1 MGDVVRSAIKHN
13 WIFWVCLITSIFL
26 IVTSF
31 FIPPLAV
38 VDGSVLASV
47 GELFGFAAL
56 GNIIAAIE
64 KGIDAKVEH
73 NGTSITIGDL
83 DKDKKKKH
91 HRGYMDFDDAPEIDD
106 NDNEQGEAV

>member
-1 MGDVVRSAIKHN
+1 MREIVIEAVQHN
-13 WIFWVCLITSIFL
+13 WAFWVCLLVSIFL

-31 FIPPLAV
+31 FVPPKAV
-38 VDGSVLASV
+38 IDGSVLAAV

-56 GNIIAAIE
+56 ANISAAIA

-83 DKDKKKKH
+83 NKEKK
-91 HRGYMDFDDAPEIDD
+91 ENN
-106 NDNEQGEAV
+106 NDTEEFAG

>member
-1 MGDVVRSAIKHN
+1 MAEILKEAVHHN
-13 WIFWVCLITSIFL
+13 WAFWLCLLVSIFL

-31 FIPPLAV
+31 FIPPKAV
-38 VDGSVLASV
+38 IDGSILAAV

-56 GNIIAAIE
+56 ANISAAIA

-83 DKDKKKKH
+83 NKDK
-91 HRGYMDFDDAPEIDD
+91 EE
-106 NDNEQGEAV
+106 NDNYDTEEFN

>member
-1 MGDVVRSAIKHN
+1 MGQKRDKLLDFFGDKFHKRVFMTCLVV
-13 WIFWVCLITSIFL
+13 SIGL

-56 GNIIAAIE
+56 GEVAAAIE
-64 KGIDAKVEH
+64 RGHSA
-73 NGTSITIGDL
+73 TITHGNTTIAVKKED
-83 DKDKKKKH
+83 DKD
-91 HRGYMDFDDAPEIDD
+91 
-106 NDNEQGEAV
+106 EQTEAL

>member
-1 MGDVVRSAIKHN
+1 MFTMREIVSEAVHHN
-13 WIFWVCLITSIFL
+13 WAFWVCLLVSVFL

-31 FIPPLAV
+31 FIPPKAV
-38 VDGSVLASV
+38 IDGSVLAAV

-56 GNIIAAIE
+56 ANISAAIA

-83 DKDKKKKH
+83 NKEKEKEEDT
-91 HRGYMDFDDAPEIDD
+91 YDA
-106 NDNEQGEAV
+106 

>member
-1 MGDVVRSAIKHN
+1 MFEMKDIVIEAIHHN
-13 WIFWVCLITSIFL
+13 WAFWVCLLVSIFL

-31 FIPPLAV
+31 FIPPKAV
-38 VDGSVLASV
+38 IDGSVLAAV

-56 GNIIAAIE
+56 GNISAAIA

-83 DKDKKKKH
+83 NKEE
-91 HRGYMDFDDAPEIDD
+91 G
-106 NDNEQGEAV
+106 

>member
-1 MGDVVRSAIKHN
+1 MRKIVIEAVHHN
-13 WIFWVCLITSIFL
+13 WAFWVCLLTSIFL

-31 FIPPLAV
+31 FIPPMAV
-38 VDGSVLASV
+38 VDGSVLAAV

-56 GNIIAAIE
+56 ANISAAIA

-83 DKDKKKKH
+83 DKDKGKH
-91 HRGYMDFDDAPEIDD
+91 RRIREEEFEEG
-106 NDNEQGEAV
+106 

>member
-1 MGDVVRSAIKHN
+1 MCDMREIVVEAVQHN
-13 WIFWVCLITSIFL
+13 WAFWVCLLVSVFL

-31 FIPPLAV
+31 FIPPKAV
-38 VDGSVLASV
+38 IDGSVLAAV

-56 GNIIAAIE
+56 ANISAAIA

-83 DKDKKKKH
+83 NKDKNENNN
-91 HRGYMDFDDAPEIDD
+91 DAEEF
-106 NDNEQGEAV
+106 N

>member
-1 MGDVVRSAIKHN
+1 MFTMREIVSEAVHHN
-13 WIFWVCLITSIFL
+13 WAFWVCLLVSVFL

-31 FIPPLAV
+31 FIPPKAV
-38 VDGSVLASV
+38 IDGSVLAAV

-56 GNIIAAIE
+56 ANISAAIA

-83 DKDKKKKH
+83 NKEKEK
-91 HRGYMDFDDAPEIDD
+91 ENN
-106 NDNEQGEAV
+106 NDTEEFVG

>member
-1 MGDVVRSAIKHN
+1 MAEILKGALKHN

-38 VDGSVLASV
+38 IDGSVLASV

-83 DKDKKKKH
+83 NKEKGR
-91 HRGYMDFDDAPEIDD
+91 HRHRMDYMDFQDAPDIE
-106 NDNEQGEAV
+106 DNEERVDE